1 VWFELR
7 WGITG
12 CLLLTVALITTVFY
26 NHPSTSNVTIF
37 FRIVSILPETNGRVA
52 EIFVGASEPVA
63 KGTPIFRLD
72 SSKREAAVES
82 ARRKIAE
89 TEAQILVARWDV
101 VKADGELR
109 QANSER
115 QHGGRTR
122 GKAGALS
129 AQPGQRSISR
139 DRAPAG
145 TRARAA
151 WRDRRGDR
159 DETKRRAENID
170 AATSGESYRRSR
182 TCRGLSRAG
191 QDGDPCRSERA
202 GGAIPSAGRRRRQSL
217 GVSSRH
223 PDPRGRR
230 LSIFAGRFR
239 PDRGLKS

>member
-1 VWFELR
+1 MVRASVGHHGLPPSDR
-7 WGITG
+7 RPDHDRV
-12 CLLLTVALITTVFY
+12 LQ
-26 NHPSTSNVTIF
+26 HPSTSNVTIF

-72 SSKREAAVES
+72 SSKQEAAVEL

-89 TEAQILVARWDV
+89 TDAQILVARWDV

-115 QHGGRTR
+115 QQTVDELEAKQELYQRN
-122 GKAGALS
+122 
-129 AQPGQRSISR
+129 PGNVPFRES
-139 DRAPAG
+139 RAPAG

-223 PDPRGRR
+223 PDP
-230 LSIFAGRFR
+230 
-239 PDRGLKS
+239 